1 MLSQYKPAIE
11 KKVAQYI
18 GNVPV
23 HPNVV
28 TVAGILPSV
37 LFTYFLFQGNYP
49 AALIVYLGNFLDF
62 IDGIIARTQGKTS
75 KFGGFLDS
83 VVDRG
88 VDCILISAF
97 GFVGIVRWE
106 IVIPLLIISFLISY
120 ARSRG
125 ELATGGTV
133 LFNVGIIERTER
145 LISIYVGLILWLFM
159 PSRRIESLW
168 SMNSAEIVFT
178 ILLLFSAYTLWQR
191 VKYAYEK
198 LS

>member
-18 GNVPV
+18 GNIPV

-106 IVIPLLIISFLISY
+106 IVIPLLIVSFLISY

-125 ELATGGTV
+125 ELASGGTV
-133 LFNVGIIERTER
+133 IFNVGIVERTER
-145 LISIYVGLILWLFM
+145 LITMYVGLILWLFM
-159 PSRRIESLW
+159 PSTRVESLW